1 MVEEIH
7 RIVCHVIRMYN
18 RIKLMNK
25 ADTNEHA
32 DVEGGNVQKNPT
44 QDKEL
49 L

>member
-1 MVEEIH
+1 
-7 RIVCHVIRMYN
+7 MYN

-49 L
+49 LWTRECWEGVK